1 MGRMKEAVVVLGH
14 SCQLRLEVGRVV
26 ADLLEGM
33 AAFVLPWE
41 GMVVHLEAPGSR
53 LAGTVV

>member
-1 MGRMKEAVVVLGH
+1 MGRMKEVVAVLGR
-14 SCQLRLEVGRVV
+14 SYQLHLEVGRVV
-26 ADLLEGM
+26 ADLLEEM

-41 GMVVHLEAPGSR
+41 GMVVHLEVPGSR